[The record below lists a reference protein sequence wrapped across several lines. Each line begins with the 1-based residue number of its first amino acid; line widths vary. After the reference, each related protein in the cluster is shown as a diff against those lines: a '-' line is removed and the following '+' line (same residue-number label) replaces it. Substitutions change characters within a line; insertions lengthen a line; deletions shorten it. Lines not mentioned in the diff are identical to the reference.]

1 MQRRATPPIY
11 AAEREFTVNI
21 MPMQAD
27 PLLLKMLAKAE
38 AEQLD
43 GHVLGDLAISAKTQS
58 FVLGLHDRRKTRSL
72 FQATPEQAFTH
83 IAPHLIAWSALCAT
97 ERDQLIDLDQ
107 RVPALSWLWSTQEGT
122 VTLYRHLKAQLDM
135 RLPDGALALLR
146 YYDPTVWRRLMNL
159 LTAEQITALMGPV
172 HYWSVRLDCRRQ
184 LFDRQGNLT
193 CLS

>member
-1 MQRRATPPIY
+1 M
-11 AAEREFTVNI
+11 NI

-43 GHVLGDLAISAKTQS
+43 GHVLVDLSISAKTQS

-72 FQATPEQAFTH
+72 FQATPEQGYSH

-97 ERDQLIDLDQ
+97 ERDQLIDLDK

-146 YYDPTVWRRLMNL
+146 YYDPTVWRRLVNL
-159 LTAEQITALMGPV
+159 LTPDQITALFGPIS
-172 HYWSVRLDCRRQ
+172 YWSILLDHQRK
-184 LFDRQGNLT
+184 LYDRQGRLT
-193 CLS
+193 CLN